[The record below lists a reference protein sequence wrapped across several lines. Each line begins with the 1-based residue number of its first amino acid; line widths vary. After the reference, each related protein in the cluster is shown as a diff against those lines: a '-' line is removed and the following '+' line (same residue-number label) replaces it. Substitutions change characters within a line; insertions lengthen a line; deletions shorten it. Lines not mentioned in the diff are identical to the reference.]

1 MSLTLNTN
9 ISSLNTQ
16 NWLTTNSAT
25 LSKATQELS
34 SGYQINSAA
43 DDPAGYAIAFKLGT
57 KSAVLQTAIN
67 NANQGT
73 SMLQVAQGAMQ
84 QVGNIL
90 TQLKQIA
97 TEAASANDG
106 DTNSL
111 QSLDSQRQALET
123 QITHINASTTY
134 NGAAIFGQGNVA
146 SGTALSAAG
155 YVSNDVSGWTGAA
168 AGTYNITSSGAGLL
182 TLTDS
187 HNNAQ
192 TVAFTTPTGINT
204 TTLNFSSFGI
214 KLTVNSNGV
223 DLAGTAL
230 TVTPGAANLVFQTGD
245 ADNSFNQVSLTLS
258 NVDAATLG
266 LSATPFT
273 SSGGAATY
281 MTTVGTA
288 ITNLNNAES
297 AVGNA
302 QDQLG
307 YQTANL
313 QTMQTNTQAAESS
326 IKDTNYASAMST
338 FTQAQIATQ
347 ADVAMLSQA
356 NSIPQQIIALIKG
369 Q

>member
-9 ISSLNTQ
+9 VSSLNTQ
-16 NWLTTNSAT
+16 NWLTTNSTSLA
-25 LSKATQELS
+25 KATQQLS
-34 SGYQINSAA
+34 SGYQLNSAA

-57 KSAVLQTAIN
+57 ASAVLQTSIN

-73 SMLQVAQGAMQ
+73 AMLQVAQGAMQ
-84 QVGNIL
+84 QIGNIL
-90 TQLKQIA
+90 TQIEQIA

-106 DTNSL
+106 DGASVSSLNSQAEAL
-111 QSLDSQRQALET
+111 QT
-123 QITHINASTTY
+123 QITNINTSTTY

-146 SGTALSAAG
+146 SGTALAAAG
-155 YVSNDVSGWTGAA
+155 YVSSDVSGWTGAA
-168 AGTYNITSSGAGLL
+168 AMTYNVTSSGAGKL

-187 HNNAQ
+187 NNNAQ

-204 TTLNFSSFGI
+204 TTLNFSAFGI

-223 DLAGTAL
+223 DMAGDTFI
-230 TVTPGAANLVFQTGD
+230 VTPGAQNMVFQTGD
-245 ADNSFNQVSLTLS
+245 ADNTANQVSLTLS
-258 NVDAATLG
+258 NVDSATLG

-273 SSGGAATY
+273 TSGGAASY

-288 ITNLNNAES
+288 ITNLNSAES

-302 QDQLG
+302 QDQLS